1 MAPRTMT
8 SNLRTHLLCSAT
20 LLGALLAAPSA
31 LAGTIYVDA
40 NLATGLGDGSTWAN
54 AFQGQ
59 DGLRAALA
67 TAVSGDKVFVADG
80 LYRPSATGVRT
91 ESFSLMNG
99 VEIYGGFLG
108 GEATEFER
116 PPIGS
121 APSILDGDLAGNDGS
136 NIFTDNSYH
145 LIRTTGTNATAVID
159 GFVVRSGNA
168 NLASGNNDRGGGI
181 LLIGGVSPTIRNCEF
196 VANRCTF
203 GGGAG
208 YINGST
214 PRFTNCRFINNLGGS
229 FGGAFDMNNAAARFD
244 RCYFE
249 GNSASRAGAL
259 EIFATGGAVVTN
271 CIFTNNTATGSNS
284 GGGIWVGSGTSALI
298 RNCTLFANR
307 STGAAT
313 GGGLANSGASAS
325 IVNCIFWDNSGTGG
339 AQSAATQISP
349 GTPATY
355 SIVEFGLAGTGNL
368 SVDPQ
373 FVDVA
378 TRDFAL
384 LPTSPAI
391 DAGNNAGVPAM
402 IVGDFLAA
410 RRFFDEPSVAD
421 TGLGLAPIVDIGA
434 HEYTTN
440 IGAVFCSAVAN
451 STGFSGRIDAEG
463 SNLLIDN
470 DVTLVAS
477 SLPANSNGYFL
488 TSRAPGF
495 VANPGGSSGNLCL
508 GGAIGRYT
516 GPGQIQNSGALG
528 TFSLMID
535 LTNLASPT
543 GGVAAQVGQTWYF
556 QSWFRDSILGSAT
569 SNFTDGVAL
578 TLK

>member
-1 MAPRTMT
+1 MKSQPSTRF
-8 SNLRTHLLCSAT
+8 LRSTALA
-20 LLGALLAAPSA
+20 GALLAAPGA
-31 LAGTIYVDA
+31 LAGTRYVDA
-40 NLATGLGDGSTWAN
+40 NLATGLGDGSSWAN
-54 AFQGQ
+54 AFQGP

-80 LYRPSATGVRT
+80 RYLPSSTGTRS

-108 GEATEFER
+108 GEANEFER
-116 PPIGS
+116 PPFGV
-121 APSILDGDLAGNDGS
+121 APSILDGDLAGNDGAS
-136 NIFTDNSYH
+136 IFTDNSYH

-159 GFVVRSGNA
+159 GFVVRAGNA
-168 NLASGNNDRGGGI
+168 NSGSSNNDRGGGI
-181 LLIGGVSPTIRNCEF
+181 LIIGGVSPTIRNCEF
-196 VANRCTF
+196 IANRCTF

-214 PRFTNCRFINNLGGS
+214 PRFTSCRFIDNIGGS
-229 FGGAFDMNNAAARFD
+229 FGGAFDMNNGAARFD

-259 EIFATGGAVVTN
+259 EIFATSGAIVTN
-271 CIFTNNTATGSNS
+271 CIFYGNVATGSNS

-298 RNCTLFANR
+298 RNCTLVANR

-313 GGGLANSGASAS
+313 GGGLANSGASPS
-325 IVNCIFWDNSGTGG
+325 IVNCIFWDNSGAGG
-339 AQSAATQISP
+339 AQNSGTQIST

-355 SIVEFGLAGTGNL
+355 SIVEFGLVGAGNFFT
-368 SVDPQ
+368 DPQ

-378 TRDFAL
+378 TRNFAL
-384 LPTSPAI
+384 QAISPAI
-391 DAGNNAGVPAM
+391 DAGNNAGVPST
-402 IVGDFLAA
+402 IVADFLGA
-410 RRFFDEPSVAD
+410 RRFFDEPTVAD

-440 IGAVFCSAVAN
+440 IGAVFCSAAAN
-451 STGFSGRIDAEG
+451 STGVGGRIDAEG
-463 SNLLIDN
+463 SDLLIDD

-477 SLPANSNGYFL
+477 ALPANSNGYFL
-488 TSRAPGF
+488 TSRLPGF

-516 GPGQIQNSGALG
+516 GPGQIQNTMSTGG
-528 TFSLMID
+528 FSLLLN
-535 LTNLASPT
+535 LTQIPTPT
-543 GGVAAQVGQTWYF
+543 GFVPAVVGQSRNF
-556 QSWFRDSILGSAT
+556 QAWHRDSVGGVAT
-569 SNFTDGVAL
+569 SNFTNGLSVTFL
-578 TLK
+578 